1 MSSLKFESLKD
12 DFEALSAQI
21 DQTGISAGAIQRLNR
36 ILTSLESEG
45 KVPKRFRKVVISM
58 ENFRIFLAHS
68 APERYKMG
76 MIEDVDDYRKQL
88 KAYNAEAVGMGI
100 G

>member
-1 MSSLKFESLKD
+1 MTLKHYQHKLISREYLPVQYRGWTEFWPVLNQKVNFHISEKSLFGIHVLK
-12 DFEALSAQI
+12 
-21 DQTGISAGAIQRLNR
+21 T
-36 ILTSLESEG
+36 
-45 KVPKRFRKVVISM
+45 
-58 ENFRIFLAHS
+58 FLAQS

>member
-45 KVPKRFRKVVISM
+45 KVPERFRKVVISI
-58 ENFRIFLAHS
+58 ENFFLAHS

>member
-45 KVPKRFRKVVISM
+45 KIPKGFSESGYFYGKFQDLFSS
-58 ENFRIFLAHS
+58 LS
-68 APERYKMG
+68 ART
-76 MIEDVDDYRKQL
+76 V
-88 KAYNAEAVGMGI
+88 
-100 G
+100 

>member
-21 DQTGISAGAIQRLNR
+21 DQSGISAGAIQRLNK

-45 KVPKRFRKVVISM
+45 SF
-58 ENFRIFLAHS
+58 
-68 APERYKMG
+68 
-76 MIEDVDDYRKQL
+76 
-88 KAYNAEAVGMGI
+88 
-100 G
+100 